1 MTRDSD
7 NWQDLFSPGG
17 PASSASVRLWVLRKD
32 GHPFLLLPTRP
43 RLAAQALGL
52 YPAQTAKARLAK
64 AVLRVVLQ
72 ARLPLPLPVVSLRI
86 SAQDDFAS
94 YLRRRA
100 GSAPPAFPPMAVLAG
115 NARTPGRRLLVL
127 LFGPDHKP
135 LAVVKAGLTSTG
147 RELIDR
153 EKSFL
158 ASVAPGTPGVPAL
171 RGDFQSPRIAAFSLD
186 FVEGISPSSSDE
198 TAVAPLLDAWRR
210 EDQLVSVVET
220 AAWRRLAAAC
230 PAHPLLDRLTAALA
244 PRRVHPVLFHGD
256 FAPWNLKRPRT
267 GGPCVALDWER
278 GEAVGIPG
286 WDWFHFVLQSAILAE
301 KLPTTA
307 VQRRAEQ
314 LLASPAF
321 QSYAARCRVS
331 GAERELV
338 LAYLIYC
345 VEVLRP
351 SEGLAATRALLET
364 LTRPWANG

>member
-1 MTRDSD
+1 MNRESD
-7 NWQDLFSPGG
+7 NWQDLFSPDG
-17 PASSASVRLWVLRKD
+17 PASPASGRLWMLRKD
-32 GHPFLLLPTRP
+32 GQPFLLLPTRP
-43 RLAAQALGL
+43 RLAAQALSL

-64 AVLRVVLQ
+64 AVLRLALQ
-72 ARLPLPLPVVSLRI
+72 ARLPLPAVSLRV
-86 SAQDDFAS
+86 SAEDDFAS
-94 YLRRRA
+94 YLRRLA
-100 GSAPPAFPPMAVLAG
+100 GGESKSFPPMAILAG
-115 NARTPGRRLLVL
+115 NTRTPGRRFLAL
-127 LFGPDHKP
+127 LFGPDAKP
-135 LAVVKAGLTSTG
+135 AAVVKAGLTRAA
-147 RELIDR
+147 RELIER

-158 ASVAPGTPGVPAL
+158 EAAAPGTPGVPAL
-171 RGDFQSPRIAAFSLD
+171 HGDFQSPRIAAFSLE
-186 FVEGISPSSSDE
+186 FVEGVSPRASDE
-198 TAVAPLLDAWRR
+198 AAVAPLLNAWRR
-210 EDQLVSVVET
+210 GDQLLSVVET

-230 PAHPLLDRLTAALA
+230 PAHPLLERLAAALT

-278 GEAVGIPG
+278 GEALGIPG

-321 QSYAARCRVS
+321 QSYAAECGVS
-331 GAERELV
+331 GAEHDLV

-364 LTRPWANG
+364 LTRQWANG